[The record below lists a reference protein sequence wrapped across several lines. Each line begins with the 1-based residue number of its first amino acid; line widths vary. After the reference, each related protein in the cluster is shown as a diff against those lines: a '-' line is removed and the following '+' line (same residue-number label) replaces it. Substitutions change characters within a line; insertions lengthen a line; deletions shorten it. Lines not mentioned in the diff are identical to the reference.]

1 MFTFIIN
8 IDNEILISIRAN
20 KKLLNNVSL
29 QETIGIDKDGNEIQ
43 IEDKIADIKID
54 IDEEVSLKLE
64 IVRLYDKIKSVLR
77 GKEKVIIEERY
88 GLRNGDEKTQ
98 REIAEML
105 GISRSY
111 VSRIEKR
118 ALNKLNNEMAK

>member
-1 MFTFIIN
+1 M
-8 IDNEILISIRAN
+8 SIRAN

-88 GLRNGDEKTQ
+88 GLRNDDEKTQ